1 MVTSHS
7 RGSLIM
13 IWRCCHEQHRA
24 NKRQITQHTEQ
35 NHSMMTNISTNES
48 KLEAEVDRL
57 TKKLSIT
64 EDKLS
69 DAREWLDERYK
80 ATSEADERAEK
91 AEAELERIYAGMQG
105 SCYCCEPVGIMNQK
119 LEAEVERLRN
129 EVEKLKCSDVATYL
143 KDR

>member
-1 MVTSHS
+1 
-7 RGSLIM
+7 
-13 IWRCCHEQHRA
+13 
-24 NKRQITQHTEQ
+24 
-35 NHSMMTNISTNES
+35 MTNISTNES